1 MKPATIVRTSLILI
15 AATAAYKVL
24 GFAEKL
30 ALAHFFGTSTTA
42 DAYLAGAAVV
52 LLMGFLLGDIAGPT
66 LVPMILHDRAASPRT
81 LRASLGLVG
90 LAAVPL
96 TCLGWLYA
104 VQLARL
110 FGPGFDQPTLLM
122 TAKIIR
128 IGLLA
133 FPVMCFSAVLGAW
146 YQAFEQFTRPA
157 LADLMLKLVP
167 VIALLATGSV
177 YGLAWGLVVGAVLR
191 LIPLLQA
198 DVPWLPSWRWR
209 GAQLTTVLQHA
220 YPLLLT
226 SLVSVH
232 LISVIENAIA
242 STVGAGAVAAQTYA
256 RRIVEVPIILL
267 PQVLGRVLFPILTGL
282 VLERNYQALQHWL
295 ARCWRWSLLLT
306 LPLMVL
312 GMVLCQQ
319 IVALLLQR
327 GAFDQQ
333 SVQMTSTALW
343 AALPGLPAL
352 ALSTL
357 LIRFSYA
364 MGDTRWPSVM
374 RVLGALL
381 QIGLALWWRR
391 WGLTGLGW
399 ATTVSL
405 WAETLALAWLA
416 QKTVQQPMG
425 LNWRFTWQVGF
436 ASGVAGVAAWLVMQ
450 TWQPSS
456 TASLLLS
463 LSSASLVGL
472 IGFMLILALGRNAE
486 IGLLWQRWQ
495 QGKIQ

>member
-1 MKPATIVRTSLILI
+1 MQPKTLFRTSLILL

-24 GFAEKL
+24 GFAEKV

-66 LVPMILHDRAASPRT
+66 LVPMILHDQTNSPRT
-81 LRASLGLVG
+81 LRASLGLVS

-96 TCLGWLYA
+96 TGLGWLYA
-104 VQLARL
+104 EQLARL

-122 TAKIIR
+122 TATIIR

-133 FPVMCFSAVLGAW
+133 FPVMCFTAVLGAW

-157 LADLMLKLVP
+157 LADLMLKLAP
-167 VIALLATGSV
+167 VIALLVTGSV
-177 YGLAWGLVVGAVLR
+177 YGLAWGLVVGAILR

-209 GAQLTTVLQHA
+209 GARLITVLQHA

-232 LISVIENAIA
+232 LISVIENALA

-267 PQVLGRVLFPILTGL
+267 PQVLGRVLFPVLTGL
-282 VLERNYQALQHWL
+282 VLQRNYQALQQWL

-374 RVLGALL
+374 RVIGAVL
-381 QIGLALWWRR
+381 QIGLALWWRH
-391 WGLTGLGW
+391 WGLAGLGW
-399 ATTVSL
+399 ATTVAL
-405 WAETLALAWLA
+405 WIETLALAWLA
-416 QKTVQQPMG
+416 QKTVEQPIK
-425 LNWRFTWQVGF
+425 LNWRFMWQVLA
-436 ASGVAGVAAWLVMQ
+436 ASSVAGSLAWWIIQ
-450 TWQPSS
+450 RWSPSS
-456 TASLLLS
+456 PSSLLLS
-463 LSSASLVGL
+463 LTSASVLGL
-472 IGFMLILALGRNAE
+472 IGFMVSLALGRNAE
-486 IGLLWQRWQ
+486 IGLLWQRWR